1 MKRML
6 KILALGICLGV
17 GLYGIQQGLN
27 IDEAVFL
34 RWYWIIAPSVV
45 VLALL
50 FNVCYNLFYLYKVKA
65 LAQQL
70 EQGHSQAYLTGMQDL
85 FRRAKGRKLRDLL
98 TVNLAAGYVEAKQF
112 DTAIPML
119 EGMGPRQL
127 RNSVLRVT
135 HTINLCLSY
144 FETAQYAKALELYQA
159 QKPLLDSFRNNPTY
173 GIHIAILNVVAAL
186 AQGDYTQAETLLHA
200 AAQTKT
206 TPRIHAA
213 LDELAHT
220 VEAMRAE
227 QNP

>member
-1 MKRML
+1 M
-6 KILALGICLGV
+6 
-17 GLYGIQQGLN
+17 
-27 IDEAVFL
+27 
-34 RWYWIIAPSVV
+34 RWYWIAAPSVV
-45 VLALL
+45 VLAVL
-50 FNVCYNLFYLYKVKA
+50 FNVCYNLFYFHKVKQ

-70 EQGHSQAYLTGMQDL
+70 EQGQTQEYLTGMENL
-85 FRRAKGRKLRDLL
+85 FSRAKGRRLRDLL

-127 RNSVLRVT
+127 RNDVLRVT

-144 FETAQYAKALELYQA
+144 FETNQYAKALELYQA
-159 QKPLLDSFRNNPTY
+159 QQPLLDSFRNHPTY
-173 GIHIAILNVVAAL
+173 GIHIAILDVVSAL
-186 AQGDYTQAETLLHA
+186 VQGDYPQAETLLHT

-220 VEAMRAE
+220 VETMKAE
-227 QNP
+227 Q